1 VVLAHTRMERL
12 TFIEASLYFAEGV
25 IHNIMLILTYSL
37 REVFRGP
44 FSILRN
50 PKA

>member
-1 VVLAHTRMERL
+1 VVLAHTRMARL
-12 TFIEASLYFAEGV
+12 TFIEASLYFPEGV
-25 IHNIMLILTYSL
+25 IHNLIYNL